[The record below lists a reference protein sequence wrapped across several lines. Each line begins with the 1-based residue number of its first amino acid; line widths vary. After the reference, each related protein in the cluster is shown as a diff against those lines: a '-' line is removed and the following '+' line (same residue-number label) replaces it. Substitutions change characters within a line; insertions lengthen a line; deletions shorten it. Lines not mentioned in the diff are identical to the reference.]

1 MNKKSLLALFPLY
14 YWLILGLAF
23 FLRIPDGLTTL
34 SNQIINIVTTLLF
47 IRIGVI
53 IHESG
58 HLLFAKLSGGNP
70 KRMILGNGHE
80 VHRFEFSK
88 IKIIINNQFKGGFA
102 MANFDNQNLIKLRRF
117 IYTAGGAVT
126 NFIFAYIVY
135 LIFKLDFLFL
145 SGKYGINISSAFIF
159 ANFFLGVFSLI
170 PYYLNYQG
178 IKIPTDGLSLLK
190 IPFRKKELLEEE
202 INQNDFF
209 EGIEL
214 FELKEYDKAIAIF
227 ERFSKIENT
236 AFVAKLNLG
245 MMYLKKGEFDN
256 SLKMHLNCLESL
268 SDEKNKIFKA
278 LVNNNL
284 AWIYLI
290 TKDYTKADFHSKTS
304 FSINQKE
311 MNFQGT
317 RGSTLI
323 EIGRV
328 EQGIKI
334 LEPLVDFKYPNSQ
347 TLSAAMY
354 LFFGFFILQ
363 NEKKKIKYLDFILK
377 HSSLLDKDE
386 IYLWDFIKERT
397 IEKGST

>member
-23 FLRIPDGLTTL
+23 FLRIPDGLTIL

-53 IHESG
+53 IHEIG

-70 KRMILGNGHE
+70 KRMILGKGHE

-102 MANFDNQNLIKLRRF
+102 MANFDNQNQIKLRRF
-117 IYTAGGAVT
+117 IYFAGGAVT

-145 SGKYGINISSAFIF
+145 SGKHGINISSAFIF
-159 ANFFLGVFSLI
+159 ANLFLGVFSLI

-190 IPFRKKELLEEE
+190 IPFRKKEFLDEE

-214 FELKEYDKAIAIF
+214 FELKEYDKAIGIF
-227 ERFSKIENT
+227 ERYSKIVNT

-245 MMYLKKGEFDN
+245 IMYLKKGEFDN

-268 SDEKNKIFKA
+268 SHEKNKNFKA
-278 LVNNNL
+278 LVHNNI
-284 AWIYLI
+284 AWIYLLK
-290 TKDYTKADFHSKTS
+290 KDYTNADFHSNIS
-304 FSINQKE
+304 FSTNQKE

-317 RGSTLI
+317 RGSSLI
-323 EIGRV
+323 EIGKV

-347 TLSAAMY
+347 TLSASMY
-354 LFFGFFILQ
+354 LFFGFFMLQ
-363 NEKKKIKYLDFILK
+363 NEKKTNKYLDFILK

-386 IYLWDFIKERT
+386 IHLWNNIKERT
-397 IEKGST
+397 LEKGST